1 MEIILFEQGKKQ
13 TSFILN
19 EPFCLLICIVRK
31 EGRLGMLQ
39 MDTGWIVSLIISGFL
54 LVLILAIA
62 IPIDRKYVV
71 RENGKINYKKT
82 KIYLR
87 WNVFDTLTLGL
98 AVYSIIC
105 VQVLNFLV
113 FSGETVENVFVLF
126 FTNQAQLWTI
136 VSIIYLIC
144 RVSMTLKAIKERWGD
159 EIE

>member
-1 MEIILFEQGKKQ
+1 
-13 TSFILN
+13 
-19 EPFCLLICIVRK
+19 
-31 EGRLGMLQ
+31 
-39 MDTGWIVSLIISGFL
+39 MDTGWIVSLIVAGL
-54 LVLILAIA
+54 LMILIFAIA
-62 IPIDRKYVV
+62 IPMERKYVV

-98 AVYSIIC
+98 AAYSIIC

-113 FSGETVENVFVLF
+113 SSGETVKNVFVQF
-126 FTNQAQLWTI
+126 FTNQAQVWTL

>member
-1 MEIILFEQGKKQ
+1 
-13 TSFILN
+13 
-19 EPFCLLICIVRK
+19 
-31 EGRLGMLQ
+31 MLQ
-39 MDTGWIVSLIISGFL
+39 MDTGWIVSLIVAGFL
-54 LVLILAIA
+54 MIFILAIA
-62 IPIDRKYVV
+62 IPMDRKYVV

-98 AVYSIIC
+98 SVYSIIC

-113 FSGETVENVFVLF
+113 SSGETVENVFVQF
-126 FTNQAQLWTI
+126 FTNQAQVWTL

>member
-1 MEIILFEQGKKQ
+1 
-13 TSFILN
+13 
-19 EPFCLLICIVRK
+19 
-31 EGRLGMLQ
+31 
-39 MDTGWIVSLIISGFL
+39 MDTGWIVSLIVAGLL

-62 IPIDRKYVV
+62 IPMDRKYVV

-98 AVYSIIC
+98 AIYSIIC
-105 VQVLNFLV
+105 VQVLNLLV
-113 FSGETVENVFVLF
+113 SGGETVENVFVQF
-126 FTNQAQLWTI
+126 FTNQAQVWTL

-144 RVSMTLKAIKERWGD
+144 RVSMTLKSIKERWGD

>member
-1 MEIILFEQGKKQ
+1 
-13 TSFILN
+13 
-19 EPFCLLICIVRK
+19 
-31 EGRLGMLQ
+31 MLQ
-39 MDTGWIVSLIISGFL
+39 MDTGWIVSLIVAGFL
-54 LVLILAIA
+54 MVLILAIA
-62 IPIDRKYVV
+62 IPMDRKYVV

-113 FSGETVENVFVLF
+113 SCGETVENVFVQF
-126 FTNQAQLWTI
+126 FTNQAQVWTL